1 MAIQNGWNSD
11 DGIAFIKG
19 NLIFAGRG
27 TKSCTPTCKNQ
38 KANELLSTI
47 GSTCNSFFSTFLLL
61 IVLVCS
67 SSLFAQEPV
76 FTARTSGNKVTQ
88 HSVFEVQ
95 FELQNATSND
105 FTPPSFQDF
114 RVVGGPSVGSSTM
127 IVNGKVSQSQSWSYS
142 LLATKQGTF
151 TLGAAKV
158 LAGSRKL
165 SSRPIT
171 IIVGAPDQIHKQGTA
186 PSSKEPV
193 ILRAEVDAP
202 TYYPGQQIVL
212 TYRLLFTENV
222 QTVSTLMEDDY
233 ADFFVQ
239 NFGDF
244 SREATF
250 ETVNGVQYTSR
261 ILKSLALFAHQS
273 GTYTINP
280 MQMSVGIN
288 APFPGNQGFF
298 NMRRIQDVQVTSQPL
313 TVMILPLPDG
323 APASYSGGV
332 GHYQMKTM
340 AGQTNITTDD
350 AFTFQLEITGDGDSR
365 RWDPPSVV
373 TDGTFEIYNPNITQD
388 KIFENNN
395 RVANIRTIAYQV
407 LPTATG
413 DFKVYVPFSFFD
425 PVRKEYKTICSDT
438 MMVHVT
444 QGQNKQRTKQNQQA
458 ESSEIPQLMTVRSV
472 WLKDRFWVSFP
483 HLFLFSLVVVG
494 GGYGWWLDQKRKQL
508 DKISLPERLK
518 AEASKSALH
527 QYAILET
534 SLQSMPSK
542 SFYEKATEV
551 YYKFLSDKFAIPPS
565 ELDESRLPFYFER
578 AGVSDAVAQRAVR
591 FFKSCLTVRYGG
603 TPGGLTPPEMLRE
616 CREII
621 GLME

>member
-1 MAIQNGWNSD
+1 MNVR
-11 DGIAFIKG
+11 GIAKCKG
-19 NLIFAGRG
+19 M
-27 TKSCTPTCKNQ
+27 
-38 KANELLSTI
+38 LLSFCGLIAFFLGTI
-47 GSTCNSFFSTFLLL
+47 S
-61 IVLVCS
+61 LV
-67 SSLFAQEPV
+67 AQEPL
-76 FTARTSGNKVTQ
+76 FTARASGNKVTQ

-95 FELQNATSND
+95 FELQNANSND

-151 TLGAAKV
+151 TIGAANV
-158 LAGSRKL
+158 LAGRKKL

-171 IIVGAPDQIHKQGTA
+171 INVIAPDQVHKQGAASTT
-186 PSSKEPV
+186 KDPV
-193 ILRAEVDAP
+193 ILKAELDARS
-202 TYYPGQQIVL
+202 YYPGQQIVL

-250 ETVNGVQYTSR
+250 ETVNGIQYTSR

-273 GTYTINP
+273 GTYTISP

-298 NMRRIQDVQVTSQPL
+298 NMRRIQDVQVISQPL
-313 TVMILPLPDG
+313 TVTILPLPDG
-323 APASYSGGV
+323 APQSYSGGV
-332 GHYQMKTM
+332 GQYQMTAK
-340 AGQTNITTDD
+340 ANQTSISTDD

-365 RWDPPSVV
+365 RWDPPVVV
-373 TDGTFEIYNPNITQD
+373 TEGAFEIYDPKITQD

-395 RVANIRTIAYQV
+395 RVTNIRTIEYQV
-407 LPTATG
+407 IPSAPG

-425 PVRKEYKTICSDT
+425 PVRKQYLTICSDT
-438 MMVHVT
+438 MVVHVK
-444 QGQNKQRTKQNQQA
+444 QGQNKLHTPQDHLASNT
-458 ESSEIPQLMTVRSV
+458 EIPQLMSVQTV

-483 HLFLFSLVVVG
+483 HLFLFSLIVVG
-494 GGYGWWLDQKRKQL
+494 GGYGWWVDRKRKQE
-508 DKISLPERLK
+508 DKLSLPERLK
-518 AEASKSALH
+518 AEAGKIARA
-527 QYAILET
+527 QYDILEAT
-534 SLQSMPSK
+534 VQSVPPK
-542 SFYEKATEV
+542 SFFEKATEV
-551 YYKFLSDKFAIPPS
+551 YYKFLSDRFAIPPS
-565 ELDESRLPFYFER
+565 ELDESRLPVYLKR
-578 AGVSDAVAQRAVR
+578 AGVSDEAAQRALQ
-591 FFKSCLTVRYGG
+591 FFSSCLSVRYGG
-603 TPGGLTPPEMLRE
+603 TPGGMTPLEMLQE

-621 GLME
+621 GILE

>member
-1 MAIQNGWNSD
+1 MD
-11 DGIAFIKG
+11 DGLAFIKDHM
-19 NLIFAGRG
+19 IFAGRG
-27 TKSCTPTCKNQ
+27 TKSCAPTCKNQ
-38 KANELLSTI
+38 KVNELLSTI
-47 GSTCNSFFSTFLLL
+47 GFKCNSLIAPFLLL
-61 IVLVCS
+61 IVMVCS
-67 SSLFAQEPV
+67 CSLAAQEPV

-88 HSVFEVQ
+88 HSVFEIQ

-151 TLGAAKV
+151 TISAANV
-158 LAGSRKL
+158 LAGRKKL

-171 IIVGAPDQIHKQGTA
+171 IIVGAPDQIHKQGA
-186 PSSKEPV
+186 VSSAKEPV
-193 ILRAEVDAP
+193 ILKAEVDAQS
-202 TYYPGQQIVL
+202 YYPGQQIVL

-244 SREATF
+244 SREASF
-250 ETVNGVQYTSR
+250 ETINGVQYTSR

-273 GTYTINP
+273 GTYTISP

-313 TVMILPLPDG
+313 TVTILPLPDG
-323 APASYSGGV
+323 APASYSGAV
-332 GHYQMKTM
+332 GQYQLKTS

-350 AFTFQLEITGDGDSR
+350 AFAFQLEITGDGDSR
-365 RWDPPSVV
+365 RWDSPSVS
-373 TDGTFEIYNPNITQD
+373 TDGEFEIYDPKITQD

-395 RVANIRTIAYQV
+395 RVTNIRTIAYQV
-407 LPTATG
+407 IPSAPG

-425 PVRKEYKTICSDT
+425 PVRKEYQTICSDT
-438 MMVHVT
+438 IVVHVK
-444 QGQNKQRTKQNQQA
+444 QGQNKPRSTPEQQS
-458 ESSEIPQLMTVRSV
+458 ESSELPQLMKVHTA
-472 WLKDRFWVSFP
+472 WLQDRFWVSLP
-483 HLFLFSLVVVG
+483 HLLLFSLIVLG
-494 GGYGWWLDQKRKQL
+494 GGYGWLIDQKRKQE
-508 DKISLPERLK
+508 DKLSQPERLK

-527 QYAILET
+527 QYALLET

-542 SFYEKATEV
+542 SFFEKATEI

-565 ELDESRLPFYFER
+565 ELDESRLPVYLER
-578 AGVSDAVAQRAVR
+578 AGVSDVTAQRAVR
-591 FFKSCLTVRYGG
+591 FFRSCLTVRYGG
-603 TPGGLTPPEMLRE
+603 IPGGLTPPEMLRE

-621 GLME
+621 GLLE

>member
-1 MAIQNGWNSD
+1 MNVGS
-11 DGIAFIKG
+11 IAKG
-19 NLIFAGRG
+19 KRIL
-27 TKSCTPTCKNQ
+27 P
-38 KANELLSTI
+38 
-47 GSTCNSFFSTFLLL
+47 FFRWL
-61 IVLVCS
+61 IVFFLGNIPLV
-67 SSLFAQEPV
+67 AQEPI

-95 FELQNATSND
+95 FELQNANSND

-127 IVNGKVSQSQSWSYS
+127 VVNGKVSQSQSWSYS

-151 TLGAAKV
+151 TIGPASV
-158 LAGSRKL
+158 LAGRKKL
-165 SSRPIT
+165 YSRPIT
-171 IIVGAPDQIHKQGTA
+171 IVVGAPDQVHKQGTA
-186 PSSKEPV
+186 STSKDPV
-193 ILRAEVDAP
+193 ILKAELDAP
-202 TYYPGQQIVL
+202 SYYPGQQIVL
-212 TYRLLFTENV
+212 TYRLLFNENV

-250 ETVNGVQYTSR
+250 ETVNGIQYTSR

-273 GTYTINP
+273 GTYTIEP

-298 NMRRIQDVQVTSQPL
+298 NMRRIQDVQVASKPL
-313 TVMILPLPDG
+313 TITILPLPDG

-332 GHYQMKTM
+332 GQYQMKTT
-340 AGQTNITTDD
+340 AGQINISTDD

-373 TDGTFEIYNPNITQD
+373 TDGTFEIYDPKITQD

-395 RVANIRTIAYQV
+395 RVTNIRTIEYQV
-407 LPTATG
+407 IPSAPG

-425 PVRKEYKTICSDT
+425 PIRKEYLTICSDT

-444 QGQNKQRTKQNQQA
+444 QGQNKQRTEQDQLAVNN
-458 ESSEIPQLMTVRSV
+458 EIPQLMTIRTA

-483 HLFLFSLVVVG
+483 HLFLFSLIVVG
-494 GGYGWWLDQKRKQL
+494 GGYNWWLDQKRKQEAKL
-508 DKISLPERLK
+508 SLPERLK
-518 AEASKSALH
+518 AEAGKVARIQYDALEVS
-527 QYAILET
+527 IE
-534 SLQSMPSK
+534 SMPAK
-542 SFYEKATEV
+542 SFFEKATEV
-551 YYKFLSDKFAIPPS
+551 YYKFLSDKFSIPPS
-565 ELDESRLPFYFER
+565 ELDESRLPLYLEK
-578 AGVSDAVAQRAVR
+578 AGVSDIAAQRAIR

-603 TPGGLTPPEMLRE
+603 VPGGLTPPEMLQE

-621 GLME
+621 GLLE

>member
-1 MAIQNGWNSD
+1 M
-11 DGIAFIKG
+11 
-19 NLIFAGRG
+19 
-27 TKSCTPTCKNQ
+27 
-38 KANELLSTI
+38 
-47 GSTCNSFFSTFLLL
+47 
-61 IVLVCS
+61 VCS
-67 SSLFAQEPV
+67 CSLVAQDPV

-95 FELQNATSND
+95 FELQNANSND

-127 IVNGKVSQSQSWSYS
+127 VVNGKVSQSQSWSYS

-151 TLGAAKV
+151 TIGSANV
-158 LAGSRKL
+158 MAGRKKL
-165 SSRPIT
+165 SSRPVT
-171 IIVGAPDQIHKQGTA
+171 IIVVAPDQVHKQGTVS
-186 PSSKEPV
+186 SSKDPV
-193 ILRAEVDAP
+193 MLKAELDAHS
-202 TYYPGQQIVL
+202 YYPGQQIVL
-212 TYRLLFTENV
+212 TYRLLFNENV

-273 GTYTINP
+273 GTYTITP

-298 NMRRIQDVQVTSQPL
+298 NMRRIQDVQVTSQPV
-313 TVMILPLPDG
+313 TITILPLPDG
-323 APASYSGGV
+323 APSFYSGGV
-332 GHYQMKTM
+332 GQYQMKTA
-340 AGQTNITTDD
+340 AGQTSITTDD

-373 TDGTFEIYNPNITQD
+373 TNGTFEIYDPKITQD
-388 KIFENNN
+388 KIFENDN
-395 RVANIRTIAYQV
+395 RVTNIRTIAYQV
-407 LPTATG
+407 IPSAPG

-425 PVRKEYKTICSDT
+425 PVRKEYVTICSDT
-438 MMVHVT
+438 MLIHVT
-444 QGQNKQRTKQNQQA
+444 QGQNKQRTKQDQQD
-458 ESSEIPQLMTVRSV
+458 ERSEPPQLMKVRTS

-483 HLFLFSLVVVG
+483 HLFLFSLIVVG
-494 GGYGWWLDQKRKQL
+494 GGYGWWIEQKRKQD
-508 DKISLPERLK
+508 DKLSLPERLK
-518 AEASKSALH
+518 AEAGKIARS
-527 QYAILET
+527 QYELLEA
-534 SLQSMPSK
+534 SFQSIPAK
-542 SFYEKATEV
+542 SFFEKATEI

-565 ELDESRLPFYFER
+565 ELDESRLPVYLER
-578 AGVSDAVAQRAVR
+578 AGLSDIAAQRTIR

-603 TPGGLTPPEMLRE
+603 APGGLTPPEMLKE

-621 GLME
+621 SLLE